1 MRLPLLIVLLA
12 LCVALSFSS
21 LTIEP
26 SAAISASVQV
36 TNARDTLSRP
46 HAQQSSPVRGSDTM
60 TATPSQSP
68 QQATKRTLD
77 VTGLRAEAAELSAL
91 ARAVPDQIE
100 KVGNGQLPKELVENL
115 RRIEKISKRIRGE
128 IS

>member
-1 MRLPLLIVLLA
+1 MRLPLLIVLLTS
-12 LCVALSFSS
+12 CVALSFSS
-21 LTIEP
+21 LTIKP

-36 TNARDTLSRP
+36 TNGRDTLSRP
-46 HAQQSSPVRGSDTM
+46 HAQHSPVRRSDTM

-68 QQATKRTLD
+68 QQATKRILD
-77 VTGLRAEAAELSAL
+77 VTGLRTEAAELSAL
-91 ARAVPDQIE
+91 ARAVPEQIE